1 MSVKRK
7 GKECKKF
14 NSVEELKEIAKLLER
29 IGRPVFSPFSAF
41 DRVRYSDHDYRQVV
55 YAIIKYENS
64 LSDDYFKVA
73 QKDRDCRIITLEKI
87 GLVEKAENDLS
98 NKKDSQSTKL
108 SEGNKVKD
116 TLKEKKAEEEL
127 AKKKAEEDLEEKGG
141 RRVSE
146 EES

>member
-1 MSVKRK
+1 M
-7 GKECKKF
+7 
-14 NSVEELKEIAKLLER
+14 
-29 IGRPVFSPFSAF
+29 
-41 DRVRYSDHDYRQVV
+41 V
-55 YAIIKYENS
+55 YAIIEYENS

-73 QKDRDCRIITLEKI
+73 QRDRDCRIITLEKI

-127 AKKKAEEDLEEKGG
+127 SKKKAEEVLAKKKAEEELAKKKAEEDLAKKKA
-141 RRVSE
+141 E
-146 EES
+146 EELAKKKAEEDLAKKKAEKS